1 MTNDQLID
9 IWLQGR
15 SRLTVRNYR
24 YYIAKAER
32 LAQEIVGKRLIA
44 LGAVELAAVSAK
56 LHANL
61 KPASQCNKIAVL
73 RSFFKFLTAVE
84 ERHDDPSTAL
94 RPPHCPNTLA
104 ERIMT
109 HEEVGRL
116 LVAAADEREQMMI
129 KVLYGAGLR
138 VSELVGLKVKDL
150 RSRVSEKE
158 VMWTLTVL
166 GKGGRTETVRISED
180 LGKELTAFVKG
191 RPQEAFIFTY
201 AGGVGLYPIH
211 TSAIRRAVR
220 RMGQAIGL
228 PKVSPHWLRHTHA
241 SEALRRG
248 ANIVLVQRSLR
259 HSNLATTMKYIH
271 LNPDEAASLY
281 LLTL

>member
-9 IWLQGR
+9 VWLQGR
-15 SRLTVRNYR
+15 SHLTIKNYR
-24 YYIAKAER
+24 YYIAKAEK
-32 LAQEIVGKRLIA
+32 LAQEMANKRLID
-44 LGAVELAAVSAK
+44 LGPMELTAVSAR
-56 LHANL
+56 LHSGL
-61 KPASQCNKIAVL
+61 KPASQGNKIAVM
-73 RSFFKFLTAVE
+73 RSFFKFLTTSEV
-84 ERHDDPSTAL
+84 RHDDPSVML

-116 LVAAADEREQMMI
+116 LVAAADEREQMMV

-138 VSELVGLKVKDL
+138 VSELVGLRVKDL
-150 RSRVSEKE
+150 RSRESGKE
-158 VMWTLTVL
+158 VVWTLTVL
-166 GKGGRTETVRISED
+166 GKGGRTETVRIAED
-180 LGKELTAFVKG
+180 LGKELTAFVKS
-191 RPQEAFIFTY
+191 RPQEAFIITRE
-201 AGGVGLYPIH
+201 GGVGLYPVH
-211 TSAIRRAVR
+211 TSAIRRAIS
-220 RMGQAIGL
+220 RMGEATGI

-259 HSNLATTMKYIH
+259 HANLATTMKYIH

-281 LLTL
+281 LPTL